1 VQQDECWRNV
11 RVPGQDGPQTPHT
24 PSSPRTRSNLAS
36 TGRSFDGPT
45 GHNGRDL
52 SSPTPNRK
60 DDTLPAGNSPLTHL
74 QSDNVLLKSST
85 REQLRRLINSE
96 VRIYETKLEEFQESV
111 SVLGDQLD
119 RLEIEGDE

>member
-1 VQQDECWRNV
+1 ML
-11 RVPGQDGPQTPHT
+11 
-24 PSSPRTRSNLAS
+24 NL
-36 TGRSFDGPT
+36 
-45 GHNGRDL
+45 
-52 SSPTPNRK
+52 
-60 DDTLPAGNSPLTHL
+60 L

-119 RLEIEGDE
+119 KLEIEGDE